1 MAAHPCTPS
10 GDAVGDVVPVEVA
23 LAGEGKDLVLRPL
36 RPQGVARLAVERHH
50 AAEARLLAAEV
61 DVADAVGDVVPVG
74 AGAEWNHDV
83 QRVVASYVD
92 HASVA
97 LGEHLMKEFNNVV
110 A

>member
-1 MAAHPCTPS
+1 MVAHPCTPS
-10 GDAVGDVVPVEVA
+10 SYAVGDVVPIEIA
-23 LAGEGKDLVLRPL
+23 LAGEGEDLVLGPL
-36 RPQGVARLAVERHH
+36 RPQGVARLAVERHD

-74 AGAEWNHDV
+74 AGAEGDHDV
-83 QRVVASYVD
+83 ERLVASYVD

-97 LGEHLMKEFNNVV
+97 LREHLIKECNDLV